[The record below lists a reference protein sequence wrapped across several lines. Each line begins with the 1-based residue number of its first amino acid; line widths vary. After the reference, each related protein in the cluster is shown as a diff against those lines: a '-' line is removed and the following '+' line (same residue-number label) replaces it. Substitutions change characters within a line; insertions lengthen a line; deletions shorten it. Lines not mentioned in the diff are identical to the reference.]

1 VSLKK
6 EGCKLVWKLVGLS
19 AAMLTML
26 SFIPQ
31 IIRSYRTKH
40 VKDVSPIMLFQL
52 SLGVFLWIIYGVYRK
67 DPIII
72 MANTVTLS
80 TLAVL
85 IFMYFS
91 YGREEK
97 GRE

>member
-1 VSLKK
+1 M
-6 EGCKLVWKLVGLS
+6 WKFIG
-19 AAMLTML
+19 AAAASLTML

-31 IIRSYRTKH
+31 IARSFRTKH
-40 VKDVSPIMLFQL
+40 VKDVSPVMLFQL
-52 SLGVFLWIIYGVYRK
+52 FLGVLLWIIYGVYRK

-72 MANTVTLS
+72 IANAVTLS

-91 YGREEK
+91 YGAKQK
-97 GRE
+97 GQE